1 MALPREPRQKMIN
14 IMYLVLT
21 AILALNVS
29 AEVINAFKTV
39 DKSLTDSNINI
50 EKGNVTIFQSL
61 QAKKEDAQTKEK
73 AEIWYPK
80 ADAAK
85 QLSDQLFNYIESL
98 KKQVKMQSDL
108 KVDKDGNP
116 ILDQNGNEDFKYDYL
131 EAATRVFEK
140 NGEGKVLYQKLD
152 QYKQAM
158 LGIDPAINAEFK
170 GTFPIDMTVPPSH
183 SGNARTGDPVTDWTA
198 SYFHMTPAVAAL
210 TMLSKFQNNI
220 KNAENQIVTYCHSQI
235 GAVKLIFN
243 KFQPIASGSSTYLMP
258 GEEMV
263 VTAGVGA
270 FNDAAKPVITID
282 GSPAALNENGVAEKK
297 FNVSGGGARKVHVS
311 ISYTKPDGTTDHLE
325 KDIDYT
331 VGTPGGAAVMLDKMN
346 VFYIGVENPVT
357 IGSPTGWDKTNVTIS
372 GAGATISGSGSKR
385 VVKVTSIGDC
395 NINVVADGKTTSF
408 PFRVKRIP
416 DPIIKV
422 GPSGG
427 GKMQAVVFRGQQY
440 VRAELENFDFAA
452 NFSVTGATIYFNNP
466 GDRNVKQV
474 SLTSGSLAPAAEY
487 IKSLVPGSTV
497 IFDNI
502 RVVGPDGQPRTI
514 QNPPGFSL
522 F

>member
-39 DKSLTDSNINI
+39 DKSLTDSNANI
-50 EKGNVTIFQSL
+50 EKGNVTLFQSL
-61 QAKKEDAQTKEK
+61 AEKLSNNETKEK
-73 AEIWYPK
+73 AAIWVPK
-80 ADAAK
+80 ANQAK
-85 QLSDQLFNYIESL
+85 QLSDQFYNYIEGL
-98 KKQVKMQSDL
+98 KKQVKIQADL
-108 KVDKDGNP
+108 KVDKNGIP
-116 ILDQNGNEDFKYDYL
+116 ILDKYGNEDFKLDYL
-131 EAATRVFEK
+131 EASTRIFEK
-140 NGEGKVLYQKLD
+140 DGEGKVLYKKLQD
-152 QYKQAM
+152 YRSGM
-158 LGIDPAINAEFK
+158 LGIDPAIDSA
-170 GTFPIDMTVPPSH
+170 TFPVDLKIPATM
-183 SGNARTGDPVTDWTA
+183 SGNAKTGNPVTDWTA
-198 SYFHMTPAVAAL
+198 SYFHMTPAIAAL
-210 TMLSKFQNNI
+210 TMLSKIQNNV
-220 KNAENQIVTYCHSQI
+220 KNAENQVVTYCHNQI

-270 FNDAAKPVITID
+270 FNDAARPVISIN
-282 GSPAALNENGVAEKK
+282 GSPTALNENGVAEKK
-297 FNVSGGGARKVHVS
+297 FNVSGSGNQKIHVS
-311 ISYTKPDGTTDHLE
+311 ISYTKPDGTVDRLE

-331 VGTPGGAAVMLDKMN
+331 IGTPGGAAVMLDKMN
-346 VFYIGVENPVT
+346 VFYIGVPNPVT
-357 IGSPTGWDKTNVTIS
+357 IGSPTGWDKTQVSMTGGTIT
-372 GAGATISGSGSKR
+372 GAGSKR
-385 VVKVTSIGDC
+385 TVTVSAIG
-395 NINVVADGKTTSF
+395 NATINVTANGTTTPF
-408 PFRVKRIP
+408 PFRIKRIP

-427 GKMQAVVFRGQQY
+427 GKMQAVVFRSQQF
-440 VRAELENFDFAA
+440 VRADLENFDFEAKF
-452 NFSVTGATIYFNNP
+452 NVTGATVYFTNP

-474 SLTSGSLAPAAEY
+474 SLSSGSLAPAMEY
-487 IKSLVPGSTV
+487 MKTLAPGSTV